1 MPAFDY
7 QGQITIDPLNKN
19 KGVLGR
25 GELNDTCLDV
35 AGLWIKLLF
44 YSNPA
49 TRNQFSFDNPS
60 YKHILSKYKLEELPF
75 FLSFFGYF
83 SELIE
88 SIEFFHKVSHYI
100 LEPTRENKLLINKDN
115 LQMWCDWESQ
125 SHAFHLYYAFNRGK
139 SGKFAITDKYIE
151 FLKKSGHQ
159 GKKFATVLKKYTI
172 KDEWELWASASA
184 KEASPLWLD
193 LLLESF
199 VKDRYLKQ
207 DKIKENYRSI
217 PRENF
222 DKGLKRLL
230 QTPQPLITVGSMKI
244 DYHKEG
250 EGKSL
255 GFVPTDMANFPNAH
269 PSRIPIIKAGGEL
282 FRSFLSHKLLNWEN
296 KIFYERW
303 KDEKIRLKENY
314 SRIIVKGGYKELI
327 QILGSYPDGENI
339 DKLRKLIYFQA
350 HFLFNIPEE
359 DGGCRIGNLIALE
372 EKINKFGQ
380 VGELKITAGSMLT
393 PEAVFHC
400 GQRDYGRLLVPF
412 VDLPEKMIGNPATWG
427 PQAFLQ
433 MLLLDYITIQ
443 SRELA
448 QNKSIVITLEKWESL
463 AIEAGIPSSFMH
475 RLNEIIDLFCCP
487 DRGFLD
493 CQGREYSFNK
503 KNDRAKIHLIE
514 QGKLRENR
522 SKNAKKRKKIK
533 KCFSGGVALL
543 DSGGVGLPGAVG

>member
-1 MPAFDY
+1 MPFFEY

-19 KGVLGR
+19 RGVLGR

-125 SHAFHLYYAFNRGK
+125 SPAFHLYYAFNRGK

-199 VKDRYLKQ
+199 VKDRYQKQ
-207 DKIKENYRSI
+207 DKSKEHHRSI
-217 PRENF
+217 PRDNF

-255 GFVPTDMANFPNAH
+255 GFVPTDMANFPNVH

-282 FRSFLSHKLLNWEN
+282 FRSFMSYKLLHYES

-303 KDEKIRLKENY
+303 KDEKIRLNLNDNF
-314 SRIIVKGGYKELI
+314 SRLSIVGGYKELVHR
-327 QILGSYPDGENI
+327 LGESPKGTNI
-339 DKLRKLIYFQA
+339 EKIKKLLYFQA
-350 HFLFNIPEE
+350 HFLFTIPEE
-359 DGGCRIGNLIALE
+359 GGGSRIGNLIALE
-372 EKINKFGQ
+372 ERMNNFGKT
-380 VGELKITAGSMLT
+380 EEIIISAGTMLT
-393 PEAVFHC
+393 PEAVYSVSPK
-400 GQRDYGRLLVPF
+400 GSGRLLVPF
-412 VDLPEKMIGNPATWG
+412 VDLPEKMIGYPATWG
-427 PQAFLQ
+427 SQAFLQ
-433 MLLLDYITIQ
+433 MLILEYITLH
-443 SRELA
+443 SRKFA
-448 QNKSIVITLEKWESL
+448 QNGSITILPETWKEL
-463 AIEAGIPSSFMH
+463 AIEAQIPKGFMD
-475 RLNEIIDLFCCP
+475 RLKEIQNLFCCP
-487 DRGFLD
+487 DRGFLEK
-493 CQGREYSFNK
+493 QGDEYSLNK
-503 KNDRAKIHLIE
+503 KNEKAKKHLIE
-514 QGKLRENR
+514 QGNLREKR
-522 SKNAKKRKKIK
+522 SKQAKHLKKTKIHK
-533 KCFSGGVALL
+533 
-543 DSGGVGLPGAVG
+543 